1 MNFVTLCTLFLS
13 LILTW
18 MEKYDTMWKYP
29 IAPLL
34 NLLKINEKLHFTT
47 LNYIS
52 YYTLHHKL

>member
-47 LNYIS
+47 LNYFL
-52 YYTLHHKL
+52 LHFAP